1 MLASAM
7 AALVA
12 STTAAEGS
20 AGKAEGGNLRA
31 RTRRPPQV
39 GEAAD
44 AEGERWAP
52 LFLLFPGISWGL
64 LSVSCPVGCSCSKE
78 EEELGD
84 LL

>member
-1 MLASAM
+1 VVVMLASAM

-39 GEAAD
+39 GEAEEE
-44 AEGERWAP
+44 EGERWAP
-52 LFLLFPGISWGL
+52 LFSLLAGIFGL
-64 LSVSCPVGCSCSKE
+64 LCLCWLFLFKRRSRRR
-78 EEELGD
+78 
-84 LL
+84 